1 MFGQVMVNGVNVNPP
16 LLTTS
21 DLQRTF
27 GSWAVRDAEFTFLD
41 EIEVFKP
48 SSVRIIIILQG
59 CELFCTLE
67 LMVENLGRANF
78 GSPHNYEQKKGLWE
92 GDVLLD
98 GLVLDDW
105 EHISIEPTGP
115 WMNQL
120 QGWREYNR

>member
-48 SSVRIIIILQG
+48 SCKSQVHHHIAGMRVVLYFGVDGGEPGPGKLWQPSQLRAEKG
-59 CELFCTLE
+59 A
-67 LMVENLGRANF
+67 VGGRRP
-78 GSPHNYEQKKGLWE
+78 SRRTCP
-92 GDVLLD
+92 
-98 GLVLDDW
+98 
-105 EHISIEPTGP
+105 
-115 WMNQL
+115 
-120 QGWREYNR
+120 